1 MELLENLEVFIPAN
15 AEVKIVPLR
24 SLPSS
29 VQRRMGS
36 LPSSSWQPADSL
48 EGVWICPAHL
58 RVRGQRSV
66 EKRSGKEEEDDDAKQ
81 LVWQQSQALTGPMR
95 MSFVTASRSAYNVL
109 SSGMLPRRAV
119 SAATAAAA
127 VGRAA
132 KTHQDAIVVY
142 RNRIYLAL
150 KRRPGRQQSGPPLD
164 HPASDIASSS
174 ERPATGQKV
183 RKVKGQFFLFST
195 SDTANEQHEN
205 VMCWKKCPISLKKSH
220 FLTLLANS
228 CKSLIAPN

>member
-1 MELLENLEVFIPAN
+1 MDLLENLEIFIPAN

-58 RVRGQRSV
+58 RGRGQRPV
-66 EKRSGKEEEDDDAKQ
+66 KRTGERGEGEDAKQ
-81 LVWQQSQALTGPMR
+81 LVWQQSQALTGPLR
-95 MSFVTASRSAYNVL
+95 MSFVTANRSAYNVL

-119 SAATAAAA
+119 SAAAAAA
-127 VGRAA
+127 AAGRAVM
-132 KTHQDAIVVY
+132 THQDAVVVY
-142 RNRIYLAL
+142 RNRIYLAI
-150 KRRPGRQQSGPPLD
+150 KRRPGCHQSGPPLD

-174 ERPATGQKV
+174 ERPATGHKV
-183 RKVKGQFFLFST
+183 RKVKGQFFFTLCFGKLG
-195 SDTANEQHEN
+195 QHEIIYAGKN
-205 VMCWKKCPISLKKSH
+205 IQ
-220 FLTLLANS
+220 FL
-228 CKSLIAPN
+228 

>member
-1 MELLENLEVFIPAN
+1 MDLLENLEIFIPAN

-24 SLPSS
+24 SLPPS

-58 RVRGQRSV
+58 RGRGQRSV
-66 EKRSGKEEEDDDAKQ
+66 GRTGKEEENAKQ

-95 MSFVTASRSAYNVL
+95 MSFVTANRSAYNVL

-119 SAATAAAA
+119 SAAAAAA
-127 VGRAA
+127 GAGRAA

-142 RNRIYLAL
+142 RSRIYLAI
-150 KRRPGRQQSGPPLD
+150 KRRPGRHQSGPPLD
-164 HPASDIASSS
+164 HQASDTTSSS
-174 ERPATGQKV
+174 ERPSTGHKV
-183 RKVKGQFFLFST
+183 RKVKGQFFT
-195 SDTANEQHEN
+195 Q
-205 VMCWKKCPISLKKSH
+205 P
-220 FLTLLANS
+220 LLLQIWA
-228 CKSLIAPN
+228 A